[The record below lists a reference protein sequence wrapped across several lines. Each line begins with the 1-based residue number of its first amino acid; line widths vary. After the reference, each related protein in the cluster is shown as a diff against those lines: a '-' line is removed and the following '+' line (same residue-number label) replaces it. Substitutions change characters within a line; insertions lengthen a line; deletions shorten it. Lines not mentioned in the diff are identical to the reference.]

1 MAISIGKH
9 VYIYIY
15 VYLLA
20 SDRTESIGKHAYIY
34 IYTYINIGKWGWWL
48 TDGFRGARFSDKPV
62 SLEWLPQDKSLKVAM
77 QKVEALVVDATRSA
91 VKASLGAVE
100 KALQEQLKLKAARF
114 TGRNLEILELEH
126 SSRFWY
132 GSNIWSQHLNIS
144 KAIQDFRAPLSPQW
158 KGRWLAVS
166 SSQADVLNTG
176 AFCEPYSPMHP
187 MHHIL
192 GKMIAHHS

>member
-1 MAISIGKH
+1 MH
-9 VYIYIY
+9 IYI
-15 VYLLA
+15 
-20 SDRTESIGKHAYIY
+20 
-34 IYTYINIGKWGWWL
+34 YINIGKWGWWL

-62 SLEWLPQDKSLKVAM
+62 SLEWPQDKSLKVAM

-114 TGRNLEILELEH
+114 TSRNLELEH

-187 MHHIL
+187 MHHTL